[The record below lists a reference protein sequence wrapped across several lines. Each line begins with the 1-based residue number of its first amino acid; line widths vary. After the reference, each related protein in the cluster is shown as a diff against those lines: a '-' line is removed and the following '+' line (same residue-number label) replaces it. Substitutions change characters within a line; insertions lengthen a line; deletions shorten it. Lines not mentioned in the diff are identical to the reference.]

1 MLDNSYPNKSL
12 MLIMYCLCPQIVI
25 QVGEEMD
32 GVAMVRCAADVRSAD
47 HTGKEGDILYKEIL
61 CPLKYLQEV

>member
-1 MLDNSYPNKSL
+1 
-12 MLIMYCLCPQIVI
+12 VI

-47 HTGKEGDILYKEIL
+47 HTGKEGDVLYKEIL

>member
-1 MLDNSYPNKSL
+1 MSQSSTLLP
-12 MLIMYCLCPQIVI
+12 CLHHVYVRLCTQIVI
-25 QVGEEMD
+25 QVGDEVD

-47 HTGKEGDILYKEIL
+47 HTGKEGDVLYKEIL

>member
-1 MLDNSYPNKSL
+1 M
-12 MLIMYCLCPQIVI
+12 I
-25 QVGEEMD
+25 QVGEEVD

-47 HTGKEGDILYKEIL
+47 HTGKEGEVLYRETL